1 VGDYSTD
8 DGTRGVDSAHAGNGF
23 QQRYAGDGGLIAEGA
38 LAGVRVLDLSR
49 VLAGPWAG
57 QTLADLGAEV
67 IKVERPG
74 AGDDT
79 RHWGPPYLHDRDGRP
94 TDESAYFLSA
104 NRGKRSVAIDLGRAE
119 GQALVADLAGHC
131 DVLIENFKVGGLARY
146 GLDYAT
152 LSQRHPGLVYCS
164 ITGFGQDGP
173 YRDRPGY
180 DFMIQAM
187 GGLMSVT
194 GEADDRPGGGPQKAG
209 VALADVLTGL
219 YATIAV
225 LAALR
230 HRDLTGQGQQIDLAL
245 LDVQV
250 ACMAN
255 QALNCLVTGE
265 APGRLGNAH
274 PNIVPYQAFA
284 SADGH
289 LVVAVGNDGQFR
301 RLSELVGEPGWADDA
316 RFATNSARVRN
327 RDELIPPLAGHMRAR
342 TTTDWLAALD
352 EAGIPCGPI
361 NTLDQVFADPQAR
374 ARGLRVDIEQPGV
387 GPVPTVASP
396 LRLSATPVA
405 YRRPPPRLGEHTRE
419 VLQELLGLDA
429 VRLDELTALGVI

>member
-1 VGDYSTD
+1 M
-8 DGTRGVDSAHAGNGF
+8 
-23 QQRYAGDGGLIAEGA
+23 IAPGA
-38 LAGVRVLDLSR
+38 LEGVRVLDLSR

-74 AGDDT
+74 SGDDT
-79 RHWGPPYLHDRDGRP
+79 RHWGPPYLVDRDGRP
-94 TDESAYFLSA
+94 TDRSAYFLAA
-104 NRGKRSVAIDLGRAE
+104 NRNKRSVAIDMSRPE
-119 GQALVADLAGHC
+119 GQALVREMAGQC
-131 DVLIENFKVGGLARY
+131 DVLLENFKVGGLARY
-146 GLDYAT
+146 GLDYPA
-152 LSQRHPGLVYCS
+152 LSAAHPGLVYCS
-164 ITGFGQDGP
+164 ITGFGQQGP

-194 GEADDRPGGGPQKAG
+194 GEADGRPGGGPQKAG

-219 YATIAV
+219 YASVAV

-230 HRDLTGQGQQIDLAL
+230 HRERTGEGQWIDLAL

-255 QALNCLVTGE
+255 QALNYLVSGD

-274 PNIVPYQAFA
+274 PNIVPYQAFP

-289 LVVAVGNDGQFR
+289 LVVAVGNDAQFR
-301 RLSELVGEPGWADDA
+301 RLCNLVGTPEWADDP
-316 RFATNSARVRN
+316 RFATNAARVRH
-327 RDELIPPLAGHMRAR
+327 RDVLVPELAERLRTR
-342 TTTDWLAALD
+342 TTDAWLAALE

-361 NTLDQVFADPQAR
+361 NPLDRVFADPQVA
-374 ARGLRVDIEQPGV
+374 ARGLRRDFDDEA

-396 LRLSATPVA
+396 LRLSATPVT
-405 YRRPPPRLGEHTRE
+405 YRRAPPRLGEHTRE

-429 VRLDELTALGVI
+429 VRLDELAARGVI